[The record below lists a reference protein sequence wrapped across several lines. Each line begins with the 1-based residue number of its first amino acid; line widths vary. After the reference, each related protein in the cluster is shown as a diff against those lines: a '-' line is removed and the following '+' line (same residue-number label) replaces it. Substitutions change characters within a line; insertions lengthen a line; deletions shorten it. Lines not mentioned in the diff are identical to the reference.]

1 LLQLTPTGSA
11 SLNTPSTGNQPYTAN
26 QYDVSLII
34 PGPSPNHP
42 AYYLQTLAVVE
53 AQLLLA
59 QGFHALIGRDVLAHC
74 FMVYNGATNLFTL
87 AY

>member
-1 LLQLTPTGSA
+1 
-11 SLNTPSTGNQPYTAN
+11 
-26 QYDVSLII
+26 VSLII

-42 AYYLQTLAVVE
+42 AYYLHMLAVVE
-53 AQLLLA
+53 AQLLLG

-74 FMVYNGATNLFTL
+74 FMVYNGTTNLFTL